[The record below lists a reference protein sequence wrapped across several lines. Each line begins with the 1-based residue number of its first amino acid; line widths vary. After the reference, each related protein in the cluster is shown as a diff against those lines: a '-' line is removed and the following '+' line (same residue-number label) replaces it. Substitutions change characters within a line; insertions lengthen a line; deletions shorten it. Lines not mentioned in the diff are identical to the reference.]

1 MEEKKSQTNEKQ
13 HRRRGRGRGVVY
25 TNYNFLYALPE
36 YITRGT
42 RCAPVYVRGD
52 VFNFV
57 ARNIRV
63 VRVRYHNTGV
73 RATIPRA
80 AEQPRSAGV
89 NEEGQT
95 VEDEKVEPGRQEAST
110 MRERE

>member
-1 MEEKKSQTNEKQ
+1 MEQKNARTKSNI
-13 HRRRGRGRGVVY
+13 GVAGAAAVLFTQITISY
-25 TNYNFLYALPE
+25 MLCPST
-36 YITRGT
+36 TRGT

-57 ARNIRV
+57 AQNIRV

-95 VEDEKVEPGRQEAST
+95 VEEMKKSSQAGGFDDE
-110 MRERE
+110 RERE

>member
-1 MEEKKSQTNEKQ
+1 MPDEKQ

-36 YITRGT
+36 YNAWHEMCTR
-42 RCAPVYVRGD
+42 VYVRGD

-95 VEDEKVEPGRQEAST
+95 VEDEKVEPGR
-110 MRERE
+110 RLRR

>member
-1 MEEKKSQTNEKQ
+1 MEKKKA
-13 HRRRGRGRGVVY
+13 RRTKSNIGVAGAAAVLFTQITISY
-25 TNYNFLYALPE
+25 MLCPST
-36 YITRGT
+36 TRGT

-95 VEDEKVEPGRQEAST
+95 VEDEKVEPGR
-110 MRERE
+110 RLRR